1 MKLKQVWLVAAAL
14 VVAGLATAAQAQTYP
29 NRPIK
34 IIVPTPPGGPVDVV
48 ARVVANGLTK
58 VLGQGVIVDNRPGA
72 GNTIGSKEAALADPD
87 GYTLHYS
94 SSSGLVI
101 APLLQK
107 NAGYDP
113 ITSFEPI
120 ALVGQSTEILVVNP
134 AVPAKTVGELI
145 AYAKANPGKVNFSS
159 GGVGVLPHLI
169 GEWFKSA
176 AKIDVVH
183 VPYRGGGPSINGLVA
198 GDVQF
203 TFEGTSVLV
212 PLIQAGKLRALAT
225 PSKTRIPEM
234 PELPTMIEAG
244 VPGFVATSW
253 TGLLAPAKTPKPI
266 IDKLNA
272 AVNDVAKTA
281 EFKDALAKLS
291 TEVVG
296 GPPQELANMIKG
308 DLGIWAP
315 LIKSLN
321 LQTD

>member
-1 MKLKQVWLVAAAL
+1 MNRKALWLIAAAL
-14 VVAGLATAAQAQTYP
+14 LAQSAASGAQAQTYP
-29 NRPIK
+29 NRPIR
-34 IIVPTPPGGPVDVV
+34 IIVPTPAGGPVDVV
-48 ARVVANGLTK
+48 ARVVANGLSKT
-58 VLGQGVIVDNRPGA
+58 LGQSVVVDNRAGA

-134 AVPAKTVGELI
+134 SVPAKTVQELV

-212 PLIQAGKLRALAT
+212 PLIQAGRLRAFAT

-234 PELPTMIEAG
+234 PELPTMIESG
-244 VPGFVATSW
+244 FPGF
-253 TGLLAPAKTPKPI
+253 
-266 IDKLNA
+266 A
-272 AVNDVAKTA
+272 ADELDRTA
-281 EFKDALAKLS
+281 RSRQDAEADHRQAQC
-291 TEVVG
+291 G
-296 GPPQELANMIKG
+296 GQRSHQDA
-308 DLGIWAP
+308 
-315 LIKSLN
+315 
-321 LQTD
+321 

>member
-1 MKLKQVWLVAAAL
+1 M
-14 VVAGLATAAQAQTYP
+14 
-29 NRPIK
+29 
-34 IIVPTPPGGPVDVV
+34 V

-58 VLGQGVIVDNRPGA
+58 TLGQGVIVDNRPGA

-120 ALVGQSTEILVVNP
+120 ALVAQSTEMLVINP
-134 AVPAKTVGELI
+134 AVPAKTVQELV

-183 VPYRGGGPSINGLVA
+183 VPVSGWRPVDQRAGRGRCAIHLRRRERA
-198 GDVQF
+198 GAADP
-203 TFEGTSVLV
+203 GR
-212 PLIQAGKLRALAT
+212 QAARARDPEQDAH
-225 PSKTRIPEM
+225 PEM
-234 PELPTMIEAG
+234 PELPDHDRERLPGLRGDELDRAARARQDPEADHRQAQCRG
-244 VPGFVATSW
+244 ERSRQDAGIQGCARQAR
-253 TGLLAPAKTPKPI
+253 APRSS
-266 IDKLNA
+266 A
-272 AVNDVAKTA
+272 ARRRNWPT
-281 EFKDALAKLS
+281 
-291 TEVVG
+291 
-296 GPPQELANMIKG
+296 
-308 DLGIWAP
+308 
-315 LIKSLN
+315 
-321 LQTD
+321 